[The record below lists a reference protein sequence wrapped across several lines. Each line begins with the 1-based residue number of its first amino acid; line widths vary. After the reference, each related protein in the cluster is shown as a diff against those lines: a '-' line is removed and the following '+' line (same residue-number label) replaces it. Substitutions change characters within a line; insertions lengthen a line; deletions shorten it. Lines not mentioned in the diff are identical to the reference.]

1 MAKRKRSTPSTAA
14 VASAAALS
22 NPTTV
27 VAGNS
32 IVPPTPP
39 ALQHASESPH
49 PPLNFQVIT
58 GSYDK
63 VLHGFIVTIPSSSP
77 TSSTPSTSLVPKE
90 NDAISL
96 PATFTDSFLFTA
108 HTAPIR
114 TLTISPPSANVLQK
128 RILATSSADE
138 HINLYTLSSTL
149 PPINFQKLKKAA
161 STLTASNP
169 KNKNLGVLSHHLN
182 TPTAIIFTPNRSKII
197 TAGLDA
203 QIHILRTRDWAPLSM
218 LKCPKPKPKPINY
231 ATDYGDGYGPRI
243 DTFNSEA
250 TYGGG
255 AGGVNDI
262 ALHPSQKIL
271 LSVGKSTRQV
281 RMWNLMTGRKAGV
294 LALSREV
301 VPPIFGSE
309 GTKVVW
315 SKTGEEYAIAFERG
329 VVAFGMDSKPKSR
342 IRTAPISKVHQI
354 RYINLPTTIT
364 QNKKD
369 TEEEEVLTISTEDG
383 RVLFYSTTDAES
395 LDSPN
400 LIGFLGGR
408 SIGMPGRVKDFITI
422 AVRNNFYLITG
433 GTDGVVRIWDLG
445 KDSEK
450 DIQEMK
456 KVRIDGGEGKQIGC
470 LVGIYETERRIT
482 CLGVMEMGGEGIE
495 EEEDVEMSDSSSSSS
510 GGEDDDD
517 DE

>member
-1 MAKRKRSTPSTAA
+1 MAKRKRPTPSTAA
-14 VASAAALS
+14 VASTAALS

-39 ALQHASESPH
+39 ALQHASEPPH

-114 TLTISPPSANVLQK
+114 TLTISPPSANILQK

-329 VVAFGMDSKPKSR
+329 VVAFGMDSRPKSR

-383 RVLFYSTTDAES
+383 RVLFYSTTDPES

-456 KVRIDGGEGKQIGC
+456 KVRIDGGEGRQIGC

-482 CLGVMEMGGEGIE
+482 CLGVMEMGGEGVE
-495 EEEDVEMSDSSSSSS
+495 EEEDIEMSDSSSSSS

>member
-1 MAKRKRSTPSTAA
+1 MT
-14 VASAAALS
+14 
-22 NPTTV
+22 
-27 VAGNS
+27 
-32 IVPPTPP
+32 IPP
-39 ALQHASESPH
+39 AS
-49 PPLNFQVIT
+49 
-58 GSYDK
+58 
-63 VLHGFIVTIPSSSP
+63 PSSS
-77 TSSTPSTSLVPKE
+77 TTSTSLTLNEK
-90 NDAISL
+90 DAISL

-114 TLTISPPSANVLQK
+114 TLTVSPPSANVSQK

-138 HINLYTLSSTL
+138 HINLYTLSSAL
-149 PPINFQKLKKAA
+149 PPINFRKLKKAT

-182 TPTAIIFTPNRSKII
+182 TPTAILFTPNRSKII

-218 LKCPKPKPKPINY
+218 LKCPKPKPKPVNY
-231 ATDYGDGYGPRI
+231 VIDHGEGYGPRV

-255 AGGVNDI
+255 AGGINDI

-271 LSVGKSTRQV
+271 LSVGKGTRQV

-294 LALSREV
+294 LALSKEV

-309 GTKVVW
+309 GMKVVW
-315 SKTGEEYAIAFERG
+315 SKTGEEYAIAFDRG
-329 VVAFGMDSKPKSR
+329 VVVFGMDSKPKCR
-342 IRTAPISKVHQI
+342 IRTTPISKVHQI
-354 RYINLPTTIT
+354 RYINLPTAIT

-383 RVLFYSTTDAES
+383 RVLFYSTAGLEA

-408 SIGMPGRVKDFITI
+408 SIGMPGRVKDFDTI
-422 AVRNNFYLITG
+422 AAKGNFHLITG

-450 DIQEMK
+450 DTREMK
-456 KVRIDGGEGKQIGC
+456 KVRIDGGEGRQIGC

-482 CLGVMEMGGEGIE
+482 CLGVMEMGDEGI
-495 EEEDVEMSDSSSSSS
+495 EEEDVEMSDSSGGSSSCS
-510 GGEDDDD
+510 EDDDD
-517 DE
+517 SE

>member
-1 MAKRKRSTPSTAA
+1 MVRRKRSTPSTATG
-14 VASAAALS
+14 ASTSAPS
-22 NPTTV
+22 STTATL
-27 VAGNS
+27 AGTS
-32 IVPPTPP
+32 ITPP
-39 ALQHASESPH
+39 LPRAPQQTPESSH
-49 PPLNFQVIT
+49 SPLNFQVIT

-63 VLHGFIVTIPSSSP
+63 ILHGFIVSIPSSQSSSTSPASP
-77 TSSTPSTSLVPKE
+77 TPKE

-114 TLTISPPSANVLQK
+114 TLTISPPSANALQK
-128 RILATSSADE
+128 RILATSSSDE
-138 HINLYTLSSTL
+138 HINLYTLSSAL
-149 PPINFQKLKKAA
+149 PPINSQKLKKAT
-161 STLTASNP
+161 STLIASNP
-169 KNKNLGVLSHHLN
+169 KNKNLGILSHHLN
-182 TPTAIIFTPNRSKII
+182 TPTAIVFTPNRSKII

-218 LKCPKPKPKPINY
+218 LKCPKPKSRPINY
-231 ATDYGDGYGPRI
+231 AADYGDGYGPRI
-243 DTFNSEA
+243 DAFNPEA

-271 LSVGKSTRQV
+271 LSVGKNTLQV

-294 LALSREV
+294 LALSKEV

-309 GTKVVW
+309 GMKVEW

-329 VVAFGMDSKPKSR
+329 VVVFGMDSKPKSR

-354 RYINLPTTIT
+354 RYIDLPTAIT
-364 QNKKD
+364 RNKRD
-369 TEEEEVLTISTEDG
+369 TEEEEVLAISTEDG
-383 RVLFYSTTDAES
+383 RVLFYSTTDPES

-408 SIGMPGRVKDFITI
+408 SIGMPGRVKDFNVIT
-422 AVRNNFYLITG
+422 VKGNFHLVTG

-445 KDSEK
+445 GGSEK
-450 DIQEMK
+450 DIHEMK
-456 KVRIDGGEGKQIGC
+456 KVRVDGGEGRQIGC

-495 EEEDVEMSDSSSSSS
+495 EEEDVEMSDGSSSSS
-510 GGEDDDD
+510 GSEGDDA